1 MWCCCQVAFGLLH
14 IGTERRRP
22 PVEGSRG
29 RTPGCGRDWGNS
41 CEFDLKSWIFLMSNV
56 FVCLFVS
63 LLFSSWTEGDAG
75 GSGSQTLVLLSNHFA
90 CFVFL
95 PSDSQLATVSTR
107 WRSTT
112 TTGSLLRLPLP
123 LSCRPSVLSP
133 PGGGDTRSMVLLI
146 TDEWTHKQN
155 IFQTGFF
162 LTVVI
167 FALFEGWTALCL
179 LSRLQ
184 GALFSKAPWREND
197 SLPWGALRV
206 LCVSFSIGG
215 MSTAAVAAGPDAV
228 LGCRG
233 TCDGST
239 AEPEPN
245 QTRRSKT
252 ARLFASVFLPFQGFV
267 YWRMCEDGTGGCSCV
282 SRNWSLYKVYV
293 YI

>member
-1 MWCCCQVAFGLLH
+1 MLLSSCFWTFAH
-14 IGTERRRP
+14 WDWTSAP

-56 FVCLFVS
+56 FVLVSFLVIFLLDWRGRWWKWLTNCRPPVKPLSLFC
-63 LLFSSWTEGDAG
+63 FST
-75 GSGSQTLVLLSNHFA
+75 
-90 CFVFL
+90 
-95 PSDSQLATVSTR
+95 
-107 WRSTT
+107 
-112 TTGSLLRLPLP
+112 LRLSVGHNLHQVALYHHRFSTLP
-123 LSCRPSVLSP
+123 PSCRPSVLSP

-162 LTVVI
+162 LSVVI
-167 FALFEGWTALCL
+167 FAVFEGWTALCL

-184 GALFSKAPWREND
+184 GALFSKPPWREND

-206 LCVSFSIGG
+206 LFVSFSISGV
-215 MSTAAVAAGPDAV
+215 STAAVAAGPDAV
-228 LGCRG
+228 LGCWG

-245 QTRRSKT
+245 QTRRSKI
-252 ARLFASVFLPFQGFV
+252 ARLFANVFLPFQGFCV
-267 YWRMCEDGTGGCSCV
+267 LTNVWRRHWWLLLCLEK
-282 SRNWSLYKVYV
+282 LKPL
-293 YI
+293 

>member
-1 MWCCCQVAFGLLH
+1 
-14 IGTERRRP
+14 
-22 PVEGSRG
+22 
-29 RTPGCGRDWGNS
+29 
-41 CEFDLKSWIFLMSNV
+41 MSNV
-56 FVCLFVS
+56 FVCLVS
-63 LLFSSWTEGDAG
+63 FLFLFSSWTEGGAG

-112 TTGSLLRLPLP
+112 TGSLLFRRAAVRPC
-123 LSCRPSVLSP
+123 CRPLVEETQDRWCYWSP
-133 PGGGDTRSMVLLI
+133 TSEL
-146 TDEWTHKQN
+146 TNN

-162 LTVVI
+162 LSVVI
-167 FALFEGWTALCL
+167 FAVFEGWTPLCL

-184 GALFSKAPWREND
+184 GALFSKPPSREND

-206 LCVSFSIGG
+206 LFVSFSIGG
-215 MSTAAVAAGPDAV
+215 VSTAAVAAGPDAV
-228 LGCRG
+228 LGCWG

-252 ARLFASVFLPFQGFV
+252 ARLFANVFLPFQGFCV
-267 YWRMCEDGTGGCSCV
+267 LTNVWRRHWWLLLCLEK
-282 SRNWSLYKVYV
+282 LKPL
-293 YI
+293 